1 MLEGGTGNDTLTGDR
16 GNDLFDGGD
25 GVDFVDY
32 SGATSA
38 LMVDLALADGMTMQ
52 FVGGNQGYDR
62 FIDIEGVIGSAFDDI
77 LSGSAGD
84 DIFFGGDGNDRY
96 VASGGDDILQVGS
109 GQDSFWIGIDFEIVS
124 VELMDADADGTV
136 DDLVFTLVETD
147 TGVIATT
154 TVIDHLSA
162 PLYEMQWYENGSPVT
177 VRVATDY
184 LPTFDNMAYAG
195 TAGADIIDAG
205 DGKDYL
211 IGNAGNDELYGGA
224 DEDVLIGGLG
234 DDLIDGGLGSTE
246 GGFDI
251 DTVDYYDAPGAVV
264 VNLATGTASDGSGG
278 TDTLVDIERVDGSR
292 FDDSLTGDAEN
303 NHLMGN
309 DGDDVLAGGGGSDLL
324 EGGDGIDIAAY
335 TGVGSGYQVDMGDG
349 GFTVLDVDPADGD
362 EGIDQIDG
370 IEVLRFSDGDFAIGY
385 DEMMQVTLTG
395 DAADNSIRVGNGIAL
410 VDGGAGDDLIIG
422 GDSDATLSGGTGND
436 VLIGNGGADIL
447 VGDAP
452 NGSGADTFRYV
463 SKFDSTVA
471 TMDSIVGFESGVDSI
486 EFEGMAGIRFGG
498 VYPGGIPAATVSAIV
513 ADGSITDRAVFFTD
527 GENGYIYVKGA
538 GTGTDYDGTLIQLQ
552 GVTTPPDV
560 ADLVGVA
567 SNIAPTSTDD
577 TYLTTQNMPLSIMP
591 VDGVLFNDTDAE
603 SDPLTAAL
611 VTGPT
616 NGTLTLNGDGSFN
629 YTPNTDFVG
638 SDSFTYVANDGTTD
652 GNPATVTITIAAP
665 PNAAP
670 VAVDDLYST
679 TQDTTLNIATASGVL
694 VNDTDTESDP
704 LTAALVTGPTNGT
717 LTLNTDGSFDYTPNT
732 GFVGTDTFTYVA
744 NDGTTDGN
752 PALVTINITSPA
764 NAAPVVGSPSL
775 SVTEGGTIAV
785 TQADLAVSD
794 PDDAASSVTVTVSGV
809 AGGWFAT
816 TAAPATPVTQFL
828 LSDVNA
834 GSIVFVHDGNETAPS
849 FAVSAMDGLGASSG
863 TPVAATVTFTAVND
877 APTFIGLDA
886 TPTFTQGGSAV
897 VLDTNASVFDAE
909 LDAIGNYGGAVLTIQ
924 RNGGASA
931 DDVFGAS
938 GTLAALANGAA
949 LTVDNTTIGT
959 VSNTGGILTLSFDSS
974 ASVALVNSAL
984 RQITYENTATTPP
997 ASVVLD
1003 YALNDGN
1010 TGVQGTGSAL
1020 TGTGSV
1026 TVAIGAP
1033 PPDLFVVATGNET
1046 FSANGGEDT
1055 LMINPPFTVDGAEL
1069 VDSNSDGQFD
1079 NLVFSVFNE
1088 TTQAPGTVT
1097 ILNQATDPV
1106 DVALFD
1112 VDGDGVAEQ
1121 YSLLANYD
1129 SGTSTFTAV
1138 PAPASALAGTVG
1150 DETLVG
1156 GAGNDVLLGNGGI
1169 DHLMGLDGDDWLS
1182 GGAGA
1187 DFLDGGANGAKG
1199 DTVSYHDSLL
1209 SVTAN
1214 LTAGNATV
1222 GGETDVLMGI
1232 ENLEGGFLGDVLI
1245 GNSAANVLM
1254 GLEGADILQGGGGA
1268 DVLIGDETDYTFA
1281 DTYRYTS
1288 KTDSTAAA
1296 PDTITRYELGVDKI
1310 EFTGMA
1316 GITYDGVP
1324 YTFTTDATTTVNNI
1338 VADADV
1344 ADALVY
1350 FYDGTVS
1357 YLYVKGAGT
1366 GTDFDGTLIRLE
1378 GLGTGPGITELIGVE
1393 AAPTNLAPVVVLP
1406 SLTITEGATVTVTA
1420 ADLAVSDADDAAS
1433 AVTVTVSG
1441 VTGGYFESTT
1451 AVGTPITSFTL
1462 AEVAGNT
1469 IRFVHDGG
1477 EAAPT
1482 FSVQATDDDSAISNG
1497 PVAATVGFTGV
1508 NDAPV
1513 VTSTLSDTVTDGGFL
1528 TFTAAQLLVTDP
1540 DNAASELTY
1549 TIGTVPTDGEL
1560 RLGGVALASGQTF
1573 TQADVDGG
1581 LVSYQNTVGGT
1592 GTDSFTFT
1600 VTDGAGGSTG
1610 EQTFTFTVDAP
1621 VANTAPQALGISVAG
1636 ALSFDGIDD
1645 GVLIANSTDFDG
1657 MGTAM
1662 TIEAW
1667 VRFDRDSGANQ
1678 MIAAKYVTG
1687 SNERA
1692 FALEAVDAGSGF
1704 KLMANVSP
1712 DGINGGIGDLW
1723 GTTVLSIDTW
1733 YHVAMTYDGAAV
1745 KLYVNGGLDAEANYT
1760 GGIDVNTA
1768 PIGLGAMFADG
1779 STPSYVLEGQLG
1791 DVRLWETARSLT
1803 DIQSFMNVLPDDT
1816 TGMVGYWPFTEG
1828 SGVQLTDVS
1837 GNDNHG
1843 AITGAVWIDSGPMVF
1858 LDSIATTTAN
1868 VVADGVLI
1876 ASDADGDSLSYFVDT
1891 DGANGTVA
1899 IDSGTGH
1906 WTYTPNTDYTGID
1919 AFVLGANDGNGGIAT
1934 YTVNIAV
1941 TAIGGELIAGDG
1953 TLADTLVGGT
1963 GDDILLGFGGDDIL
1977 EGGGGADLLIGDGQ
1991 GSGADTF
1998 RYTAKTDSTT
2008 AAPDT
2013 IADFQTGVD
2022 NVAFTGMAGM
2032 AYDAAPYA
2040 FTTDVT
2046 TTVSVLAG
2054 DGAVFD
2060 TVKFFTDGT
2069 DGYLYV
2075 KGSGSITPEA
2085 SGDFDG
2091 TLIRLA
2097 GVTTAPTAADLVG
2110 VTPSGQNPVSV
2121 SGTQSVTLTAG
2132 VDDVITGTAGAE
2144 IITLIG
2150 AAETGDSFDGGG
2162 GGDSLALDDLGNVLA
2177 IANTATVTG
2186 GTGADSLFFDAAML
2200 EGTSVTLNGGG
2211 TENNDVLNIAAT
2223 SAVDLDATELG
2234 NITQFESFNLISDQS
2249 YTFTFAAPTIA
2260 NTFNTG
2266 ITINASAIT
2275 AGHSLVLDASAYT
2288 GSIGLQLN
2296 QPSAGDDIVTI
2307 DVASLDNWNTT
2318 LNGGTDVNGD
2328 QLILKSAAGAK
2339 VLSGAELYNVRGFED
2354 WVLASDESYSLTLSD
2369 ANVAAGDALVI
2380 DASAVTSG
2388 INSVVVDASAETD
2401 GAVVLVGGA
2410 GNDTLTGGAG
2420 DDVLVGG
2427 AGNDFLTGGGGA
2439 DILDGGLGSDDAMYS
2454 GIDTEYSVVL
2464 DGIALHITDLNVGD
2478 GDDGSD
2484 TLYKVDRL
2492 RFGGNSVDIL
2502 TTTLGLGMVVTGDAT
2517 GNAMIGTTAND
2528 LFVASAGTDTIVTVG
2543 GDDGL
2548 EIGGHLEL
2556 ENVKIADYDSDGYT
2570 DDLVF
2575 TIFDFETQTEY
2586 TTTVID
2592 HLPGDSAGS
2601 ALYQVRFE
2609 FGDDDHD
2616 LNTYRVATSFDA
2628 SVETDDFAMAG
2639 SDADDVIQGGAGNDV
2654 ILGNGGNDTLSG
2666 NGGDDWIM
2674 GGAGDDTINGGANGT
2689 EGDWV
2694 SYDDA
2699 DAGVTVNLLAGTA
2712 TSTDGGD
2719 AAGIGSDLLSG
2730 IENVEGGMFSDTL
2743 IGDTGANILIGLEG
2757 DDYITG
2763 GGGAD
2768 ILFGDDED
2776 YGGGSDVF
2784 IYTALT
2790 DSGIGTGL
2798 HDIIKDFDAGT
2809 DTTAVDSIDLTAIV
2823 SGTFTFDGDAAF
2835 SADSGNTHARF
2846 DNNTKILEI
2855 DADGDATA
2863 DMEIELTGVDGT
2875 HLDQND
2881 FITNH
2886 TT

>member
-1 MLEGGTGNDTLTGDR
+1 
-16 GNDLFDGGD
+16 
-25 GVDFVDY
+25 
-32 SGATSA
+32 
-38 LMVDLALADGMTMQ
+38 
-52 FVGGNQGYDR
+52 
-62 FIDIEGVIGSAFDDI
+62 
-77 LSGSAGD
+77 
-84 DIFFGGDGNDRY
+84 
-96 VASGGDDILQVGS
+96 
-109 GQDSFWIGIDFEIVS
+109 
-124 VELMDADADGTV
+124 
-136 DDLVFTLVETD
+136 
-147 TGVIATT
+147 
-154 TVIDHLSA
+154 
-162 PLYEMQWYENGSPVT
+162 MQWYEDGSPVT

-184 LPTFDNMAYAG
+184 LPTFDDMVYAG
-195 TAGADIIDAG
+195 TAGVDIIDAG
-205 DGKDYL
+205 DGNDYL

-224 DEDVLIGGLG
+224 DEDVLLGGLG
-234 DDLIDGGLGSTE
+234 DDLLDGGSGSTE
-246 GGFDI
+246 GGADI

-292 FDDSLTGDAEN
+292 FDDSLTGDAED

-309 DGDDVLAGGGGSDLL
+309 DGDDMLAGGGGSDLL
-324 EGGDGIDIAAY
+324 EGGDGVDIAAFS
-335 TGVGSGYQVDMGDG
+335 GVGSGYQVETG
-349 GFTVLDVDPADGD
+349 GGLTVSDIDPADGD
-362 EGIDQIDG
+362 EGIDQITG
-370 IEVLRFSDGDFAIGY
+370 IEVLRFSDGDVAIGY
-385 DEMMQVTLTG
+385 DEMMQITLTG
-395 DAADNSIRVGNGIAL
+395 DAADNSIRGGNGIAL
-410 VDGGAGDDLIIG
+410 IDGGAGDDLIIG
-422 GDSDATLSGGTGND
+422 GDNDGTLSGGTGND
-436 VLIGNGGADIL
+436 VLIGNGGADVLI
-447 VGDAP
+447 GDAP

-471 TMDSIVGFESGVDSI
+471 AMDSIVGFESGVDSI

-498 VYPGGIPAATVSAIV
+498 VYPGGFPAATVTAIV

-527 GENGYIYVKGA
+527 GVNGYVYIKGA

-577 TYLTTQNMPLSIMP
+577 TYLTTQNVPLSITP

-616 NGTLTLNGDGSFN
+616 NGALTLNGDGSFN
-629 YTPNTDFVG
+629 YIPNADFVG
-638 SDSFTYVANDGTTD
+638 TDSFTYVANDGTTN
-652 GNPATVTITIAAP
+652 GNPATVTITIAPP
-665 PNAAP
+665 PNVPP

-679 TQDTTLNIATASGVL
+679 MQDTTLNIATAGGVL
-694 VNDTDTESDP
+694 VNDTDPESDP
-704 LTAALVTGPTNGT
+704 LTAALVSGPTNGS
-717 LTLNTDGSFDYTPNT
+717 LTLNIDGSFDYTPNS

-752 PALVTINITSPA
+752 PALVTINITPPA

-775 SVTEGGTIAV
+775 SVTEGGTIVV
-785 TQADLAVSD
+785 TQTDLAVSD
-794 PDDAASSVTVTVSGV
+794 PDDAASSVTVTVSSV

-877 APTFIGLDA
+877 TPTFIGLDA

-897 VLDTNASVFDAE
+897 VLDANASVFDAE
-909 LDAIGNYGGAVLTIQ
+909 LDAIGNYAGAVLTIQ
-924 RNGGASA
+924 RSGGASA
-931 DDVFGAS
+931 DDAFGAS

-949 LTVDNTTIGT
+949 LTVDGTTIGT
-959 VSNTGGILTLSFDSS
+959 VSNTGGILTLSFDAS
-974 ASVALVNSAL
+974 ATVALVNSAL
-984 RQITYENTATTPP
+984 RQITYENTAATPP
-997 ASVVLD
+997 VSVVLD

-1156 GAGNDVLLGNGGI
+1156 GAGNDVLLGNGGV

-1182 GGAGA
+1182 GGVGA

-1222 GGETDVLMGI
+1222 GGETDLLIGI
-1232 ENLEGGFLGDVLI
+1232 ENLEGGFLGDMLI
-1245 GNSAANVLM
+1245 GNGAANVLV
-1254 GLEGADILQGGGGA
+1254 GLEGADILEGGGGA
-1268 DVLIGDETDYTFA
+1268 DVLIGDEEGVGGGGDV
-1281 DTYRYTS
+1281 YRYTA
-1288 KTDSTAAA
+1288 KTDSTVGSTDVIVGFETGLDSVAFMGMSGIGYHGVYGFTSDVNATVTAIVGDAA
-1296 PDTITRYELGVDKI
+1296 V
-1310 EFTGMA
+1310 
-1316 GITYDGVP
+1316 
-1324 YTFTTDATTTVNNI
+1324 VNSVVFFN
-1338 VADADV
+1338 
-1344 ADALVY
+1344 
-1350 FYDGTVS
+1350 DGTDG
-1357 YLYVKGAGT
+1357 YLYVKGTGG

-1378 GLGTGPGITELIGVE
+1378 NIIAAPALSDLVNVE
-1393 AAPTNLAPVVVLP
+1393 APVSNTAPVAV
-1406 SLTITEGATVTVTA
+1406 ADNYVTA
-1420 ADLAVSDADDAAS
+1420 QDTTLNIAS
-1433 AVTVTVSG
+1433 ASG
-1441 VTGGYFESTT
+1441 VLLNDTDAENDLLT
-1451 AVGTPITSFTL
+1451 AT
-1462 AEVAGNT
+1462 
-1469 IRFVHDGG
+1469 
-1477 EAAPT
+1477 
-1482 FSVQATDDDSAISNG
+1482 
-1497 PVAATVGFTGV
+1497 
-1508 NDAPV
+1508 
-1513 VTSTLSDTVTDGGFL
+1513 
-1528 TFTAAQLLVTDP
+1528 
-1540 DNAASELTY
+1540 
-1549 TIGTVPTDGEL
+1549 
-1560 RLGGVALASGQTF
+1560 
-1573 TQADVDGG
+1573 
-1581 LVSYQNTVGGT
+1581 LVSNPANGTLTLYADGSFDYSPNAGFT
-1592 GTDSFTFT
+1592 GTDSFT
-1600 VTDGAGGSTG
+1600 
-1610 EQTFTFTVDAP
+1610 
-1621 VANTAPQALGISVAG
+1621 
-1636 ALSFDGIDD
+1636 
-1645 GVLIANSTDFDG
+1645 
-1657 MGTAM
+1657 
-1662 TIEAW
+1662 
-1667 VRFDRDSGANQ
+1667 
-1678 MIAAKYVTG
+1678 YV
-1687 SNERA
+1687 
-1692 FALEAVDAGSGF
+1692 
-1704 KLMANVSP
+1704 
-1712 DGINGGIGDLW
+1712 
-1723 GTTVLSIDTW
+1723 
-1733 YHVAMTYDGAAV
+1733 
-1745 KLYVNGGLDAEANYT
+1745 
-1760 GGIDVNTA
+1760 
-1768 PIGLGAMFADG
+1768 
-1779 STPSYVLEGQLG
+1779 
-1791 DVRLWETARSLT
+1791 
-1803 DIQSFMNVLPDDT
+1803 
-1816 TGMVGYWPFTEG
+1816 
-1828 SGVQLTDVS
+1828 
-1837 GNDNHG
+1837 
-1843 AITGAVWIDSGPMVF
+1843 
-1858 LDSIATTTAN
+1858 
-1868 VVADGVLI
+1868 
-1876 ASDADGDSLSYFVDT
+1876 
-1891 DGANGTVA
+1891 
-1899 IDSGTGH
+1899 
-1906 WTYTPNTDYTGID
+1906 
-1919 AFVLGANDGNGGIAT
+1919 ANDGT
-1934 YTVNIAV
+1934 T
-1941 TAIGGELIAGDG
+1941 DG
-1953 TLADTLVGGT
+1953 
-1963 GDDILLGFGGDDIL
+1963 
-1977 EGGGGADLLIGDGQ
+1977 
-1991 GSGADTF
+1991 
-1998 RYTAKTDSTT
+1998 
-2008 AAPDT
+2008 
-2013 IADFQTGVD
+2013 
-2022 NVAFTGMAGM
+2022 NVAT
-2032 AYDAAPYA
+2032 
-2040 FTTDVT
+2040 VT
-2046 TTVSVLAG
+2046 ISVN
-2054 DGAVFD
+2054 
-2060 TVKFFTDGT
+2060 
-2069 DGYLYV
+2069 
-2075 KGSGSITPEA
+2075 
-2085 SGDFDG
+2085 
-2091 TLIRLA
+2091 
-2097 GVTTAPTAADLVG
+2097 PT
-2110 VTPSGQNPVSV
+2110 GQNPVSV
-2121 SGTQSVTLTAG
+2121 TGTQSVTLTSG
-2132 VDDVITGTAGAE
+2132 VDDIVTGTAGAE
-2144 IITLIG
+2144 FITLIG
-2150 AAETGDSFDGGG
+2150 AAESGDSFDGGG
-2162 GGDSLALDDLGNVLA
+2162 GGDTLTLDDYDNVLSV
-2177 IANTATVTG
+2177 ANTATVIG
-2186 GTGADSLFFDAAML
+2186 GLNTDSLFFDASML
-2200 EGTSVTLNGGG
+2200 EGTAVTLNGGG
-2211 TENNDVLNIAAT
+2211 TGNNDALNIAAT
-2223 SAVDLDATELG
+2223 SAVNLDATELG
-2234 NITQFESFNLISDQS
+2234 NITQFESINLISDQS
-2249 YTFTFAAPTIA
+2249 YTLTFAASTIA

-2275 AGHSLVLDASAYT
+2275 AGHSLVVDASAYT
-2288 GSIGLQLN
+2288 GSIGLQIN
-2296 QPSAGDDIVTI
+2296 QPSAGDDIITV

-2318 LNGGTDVNGD
+2318 LNGGTDVSGD
-2328 QLILKSAAGAK
+2328 QLILKSAVGAK
-2339 VLSGAELYNVRGFED
+2339 VLSGAELYNVRGFES
-2354 WVLASDESYSLTLSD
+2354 WILASDESYSLTLSD
-2369 ANVAAGDALVI
+2369 ANVAAGDTLVV

-2401 GAVVLVGGA
+2401 GAVDLVGGS

-2454 GIDTEYSVVL
+2454 GIDTEYSIVL

-2502 TTTLGLGMVVTGDAT
+2502 TTTLGLGMVVTDDAT

-2548 EIGGHLEL
+2548 EISGHLEL

-2609 FGDDDHD
+2609 FGDNDHA
-2616 LNTYRVATSFDA
+2616 LNTYRVATSFNA

-2639 SDADDVIQGGAGNDV
+2639 SDADDIIQGGAGNDV

-2743 IGDTGANILIGLEG
+2743 IGDTGTNVLIGLEG
-2757 DDYITG
+2757 GDTITG

-2798 HDIIKDFDAGT
+2798 RDIIKDFDAGT